1 MGVSLLTDAR
11 RHVAHWQ
18 QRLALRDWEF
28 SVAVVDVP
36 HGESDAWATC
46 STDPLHRLAEI
57 QVDRF
62 IPPDQLRCVMAHEVL
77 HVVFRPMDDVARDE
91 GIENRAFD
99 RAEETAIN
107 RIAEALCAEVS

>member
-1 MGVSLLTDAR
+1 MSILSDAR
-11 RHVAHWQ
+11 KYVREFQ

-46 STDPLHRLAEI
+46 STDTLHRLAEVQI
-57 QVDRF
+57 DRF
-62 IPPDQLRCVMAHEVL
+62 IPPDHLRRVMAHEVL
-77 HVVFRPMDDVARDE
+77 HVVFRPMDDVVRDE
-91 GIENRAFD
+91 GVENRAFD

-107 RIAEALCAEVS
+107 RIADALCALEVS